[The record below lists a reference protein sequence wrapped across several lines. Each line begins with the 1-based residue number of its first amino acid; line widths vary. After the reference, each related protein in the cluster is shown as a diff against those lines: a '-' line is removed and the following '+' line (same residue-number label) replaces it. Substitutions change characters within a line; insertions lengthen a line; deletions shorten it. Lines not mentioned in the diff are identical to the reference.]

1 MNEKRMANPLYF
13 IYLVG
18 SLVALLAIYLWFSPG
33 SSQRPSGQET
43 GHLAILPPKAVPAS
57 PVTRRSPQMHGR
69 TRIGILAGHFGFDSG
84 AVCPDG
90 LTEASINLNIA
101 NLVVAQLESEGI
113 ATDLLEEYDDRL
125 DGYVAS
131 ALISIHA
138 DSCIYPEASGFKVAS
153 LEGSTNPLNQT
164 LVDCIA
170 TEYGNRTGLFFH
182 ANSITYD
189 MTQYHAFNTIAPE
202 TPGAIIEVGF
212 MLTDRALLTEQPE
225 LVAQGIIDGIHCFF
239 QARRGE

>member
-1 MNEKRMANPLYF
+1 MNEKRTANPLYF

-18 SLVALLAIYLWFSPG
+18 SLVALLAVYLWFSPASDQR
-33 SSQRPSGQET
+33 SSGRET
-43 GHLAILPPKAVPAS
+43 GHLALLPPKAVPA
-57 PVTRRSPQMHGR
+57 PPATRRSPQMHGR
-69 TRIGILAGHFGFDSG
+69 TRIGILAGHYGFDSG

-101 NLVVAQLESEGI
+101 NLVVEQLESEGI

-125 DGYVAS
+125 NGYVAS

-153 LEGSTNPLNQT
+153 LEGSSNPWNQT
-164 LVDCIA
+164 LVECIA
-170 TEYGNRTGLFFH
+170 DEYGHQTGLFFH

-212 MLTDRALLTEQPE
+212 MLTDRELLTEQPE
-225 LVAQGIIDGIHCFF
+225 LVAQGIVDGIHCFF